1 MMRFNLDFLTVFTL
15 VEQSLTNDLSENE
28 IYRRLICLGNENL
41 DGKNDPHR
49 HITGETQINGSRNSS
64 IIGKSSIEVMARSYD
79 SLFSDY
85 MSVST
90 RKRMVSVLKE
100 ILKSCN
106 WPDPELEIGE
116 GSGFTLESVINGKSF
131 CFPYL
136 LAALVKF
143 TVPRENPHRK
153 DFKEYRVTVVDCYN
167 SAPDENLDLVPIDL
181 ALPREKD
188 TSRIDGAEFRRF
200 FTEVNSEK
208 FPEQFKGAGDV
219 KIFRLNIRNSR
230 FDYEGLSGFL
240 EENIEHYV
248 MSSLEEKS
256 YYDEQR
262 TKHLT
267 HDAIKRFAASASG
280 KDLREVY
287 SRLMLYVFMEGGL
300 GAPKIFNAVEIKDK
314 NIRGDG
320 VYYLRKGV
328 ISDKPMLILGAS
340 QTFPTLDEAM
350 ENGLVQID
358 VISREQDKM
367 LSFINPAFLRM
378 RFEQDDLS
386 YIVDR
391 LIKAEGILQNDAA
404 FGVFLSYSLDESN
417 DGNLSSN
424 EFRQKVEERME
435 RDIADAVPM
444 IYAKIKEHGLQ
455 NYGFFVFVLPLTNV
469 ETDAEK
475 VIRGFAGGEMNG

>member
-1 MMRFNLDFLTVFTL
+1 MDFLTVFTL
-15 VEQSLTNDLSENE
+15 VKQSLTNNLSDNE
-28 IYRRLICLGNENL
+28 IYRRLICLGSENL

-85 MSVST
+85 MSVAT
-90 RKRMVSVLKE
+90 RKRMISVLKG

-106 WPDPELEIGE
+106 WPDQKLEIGE

-153 DFKEYRVTVVDCYN
+153 DFKEYRAILINYYN
-167 SAPDENLDLVPIDL
+167 REPDENLDLVSIGF

-188 TSRIDGAEFRRF
+188 TSRIDGAEFRRL
-200 FTEVNSEK
+200 FTEVKSEK
-208 FPEQFKGAGDV
+208 FPEQFKGPGDL

-287 SRLMLYVFMEGGL
+287 SRLMLYVFMECGL
-300 GAPKIFNAVEIKDK
+300 GAPKIFNAVEITDK
-314 NIRGDG
+314 NIRSDG
-320 VYYLRKGV
+320 VYYLRKGI

-340 QTFPTLDEAM
+340 QTFPTLDDAM
-350 ENGLVQID
+350 ENALVQVD
-358 VISREQDKM
+358 VILREQDKM
-367 LSFINPAFLRM
+367 LSFMDPVFLRM

-391 LIKAEGILQNDAA
+391 LVKAEGILQNDAA

-417 DGNLSSN
+417 DGSLSSP
-424 EFRQKVEERME
+424 EFRRKVEERME
-435 RDIADAVPM
+435 MDIAEAIPV
-444 IYAKIKEHGLQ
+444 IYSKIKEHGLQ
-455 NYGFFVFVLPLTNV
+455 NYGFFIFVLPLTNV

-475 VIRGFAGGEMNG
+475 IIREFAGRELNG